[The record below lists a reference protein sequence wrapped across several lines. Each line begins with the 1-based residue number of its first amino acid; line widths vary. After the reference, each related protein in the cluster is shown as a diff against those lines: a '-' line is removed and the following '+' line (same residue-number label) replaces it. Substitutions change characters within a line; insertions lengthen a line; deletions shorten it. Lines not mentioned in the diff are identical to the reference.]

1 MGTRIFCKFCQALLL
16 AAALFPAPALA
27 YDATWYKT
35 DFWSGEYPQGFT
47 LKQDMMTQIRTEH
60 DPKAPR
66 DIACTMENGSTYHPW
81 NGERVKSS
89 NLEFLSFVPIETYV
103 IKAPIKVTLHDEQTK
118 SDVTVP
124 FKQGDE
130 WTYLTYYAEGS
141 FRMKFQDK
149 VYAAEQDLL
158 EASRE
163 KDGKKSDR
171 QDHEWMKLTCANG
184 ATGWL
189 LMSDVQGHPGYDGPK
204 YVEYG
209 LAVDKVIAATDPGPA
224 PVKLKA
230 IKWPVG
236 KWPEGI
242 VHDGKTLWYAEAARR
257 RIVQI
262 NSSNGRVIKRV
273 KVGRYPS
280 AMVANKEG
288 SVFALAIYSDL
299 VWVQPRKEPGKRLTK
314 LPDYSVDMVGDD
326 ETLWVISQLTKQDN
340 KELVVR
346 IDQKSGKSTKS
357 EPLAGQGFNL
367 TQGFGKVWVSH
378 GDYMSVLDAKTLGD
392 IRDIPLDGFMF
403 HLKANKH
410 GVFTSAGNDRSRET
424 MISVVKL
431 DGETGRE
438 AARRDLPVPVF
449 SLAVDDDHVLA
460 ASGEGRIWVLSP
472 KDLSIQRVIELNV
485 GKFEPFTILPRD
497 NTLYITTYKG
507 RGKNGSVVV
516 VKDWRP

>member
-1 MGTRIFCKFCQALLL
+1 MGLRIYYRFCQALLL
-16 AAALFPAPALA
+16 AAGLFPVQALA

-35 DFWSGEYPQGFT
+35 DFWSGEYPHGFT
-47 LKQDMMTQIRTEH
+47 LNEDVTTQIRADH
-60 DPKAPR
+60 DPKAQK
-66 DIACTMENGSTYHPW
+66 DIACTMEKGATYHPW
-81 NGERVKSS
+81 NGDRVKSS
-89 NLEFLSFVPIETYV
+89 KLEFLSFVPIETYV
-103 IKAPIKVTLHDEQTK
+103 IKAPVTFTLHDEQTK
-118 SDVTVP
+118 SDVTVS

-130 WTYLTYYAEGS
+130 WTYLTYYGEGA

-149 VYAAEQDLL
+149 VYAAEQDLF
-158 EASRE
+158 EASKE
-163 KDGKKSDR
+163 KDGKKTDT
-171 QDHEWMKLTCANG
+171 QVDEWLKLTCANG

-189 LMSDVQGHPGYDGPK
+189 LLGDVLGQPGYDSPK

-209 LAVDKVIAATDPGPA
+209 VAVDKVIAATDPGPA
-224 PVKLKA
+224 PVTLKA
-230 IKWPVG
+230 AMWPVG

-242 VHDGKTLWYAEAARR
+242 VHDGKSLWYAEAARR

-262 NSSNGRVIKRV
+262 NASNGRVIKRV

-280 AMVANKEG
+280 AMVANSKG

-299 VWVQPRKEPGKRLTK
+299 VWVQPRKGRGKRLTK

-326 ETLWVISQLTKQDN
+326 ETLWAITQLTKQN
-340 KELVVR
+340 NVEQVVR
-346 IDQKSGKSTKS
+346 IDQNSGKSTKS
-357 EPLAGQGFNL
+357 EPLSGQGFNL

-392 IRDIPLDGFMF
+392 VRELPLDGFMY
-403 HLKANKH
+403 HLAANSH
-410 GVFTSAGNDRSRET
+410 GVFTSAGKDKGRET

-449 SLAVDDDHVLA
+449 SLAVDDDHVIA
-460 ASGEGRIWVLSP
+460 ASGEGKIWVLSP
-472 KDLSIQRVIELNV
+472 EDLSIQRIIELNV
-485 GKFEPFTILPRD
+485 GKFEPFTILPLKD
-497 NTLYITTYKG
+497 TLYITTYKG
-507 RGKNGSVVV
+507 RGVNGSVVV